1 MDFNCPL
8 LNLNLYVNQKLYVI
22 QTVIQMANLT
32 TRKCEA
38 LKCPSDKK
46 RWLIFMMETV
56 SILGQPQTKNHGIF
70 KKFINLYWT
79 IASG

>member
-8 LNLNLYVNQKLYVI
+8 LYLNLYVNLKLYVI

-46 RWLIFMMETV
+46 MV
-56 SILGQPQTKNHGIF
+56 
-70 KKFINLYWT
+70 NLYDGNGLYFRATPNKKSWNL
-79 IASG
+79 